1 MAPPISIKLR
11 CNSWKQLAALYK
23 RDLARSAV
31 FLKSSA
37 PPPLET
43 PVRIHLTLP
52 NRELVVLDG
61 VVSQHIAPGG
71 LNGRGPGVDIKLPE
85 IPGPAMAK
93 IQAALENPDE
103 GTAGSAAAKGKARPD
118 TAASDRM
125 ETAGGDEDSGASDA
139 AEPAEPPGQPDLLG
153 LGTDDTPPA
162 RAADHDQPP
171 AADVR
176 ATRATRPA
184 PPAPST
190 PAAFFYDDFLGDL
203 GQPAAPPAPAAEP
216 AAPSPDVA
224 ELVARLEQER
234 ESLRKLNAF
243 QILGVGY
250 ETTDEAVHEAF
261 ASLSQRYHPERFAG
275 DENEAAREIATE
287 IFALIRAAHRLL
299 ENSTARERLRKEL
312 NRASRGDDAAGS
324 KPGTK
329 EKAAPASP
337 QEEIPT
343 KPVLVAEDGTRVGG
357 DGAGVPAAPQEEI
370 PTKPAVVSADGTV
383 DQTASRGAAPPPT
396 PKARPSAPPPIP
408 SRGAAPP
415 PVPKSRPP
423 APPPIPSAKHAAED
437 LDEDIIGV
445 DDVIPLDDDIAIDL
459 GEDVEPAAAP
469 VGAAIATETSAPTR
483 LASLGEDLGD
493 DRGDDQGDHRSD
505 HRSDPRSD
513 YRSDAAAAQPAE
525 EAATASDF
533 GAAFGDVTA
542 PPVEEIAAP
551 VPPAVDETDFSDAGG
566 DTPAAVQPAAAAP
579 PAVQEVL
586 LIADEPAATE
596 PAPDVP
602 VDHSDLGLA
611 DAPRFAEA
619 IELLVASRFTEAATA
634 YRMVRR
640 RDPDDVGAR
649 VGTELCE
656 GLKALANRDKLE
668 AAQRFEAVL
677 ELDPENR
684 RAASEL
690 AEMRRQAAQQRKA
703 NLSRLRDQQD

>member
-52 NRELVVLDG
+52 NRELVILDG
-61 VVSQHIAPGG
+61 VVSQHIPPGG

-103 GTAGSAAAKGKARPD
+103 GTAGPAAARGKAGTEAP
-118 TAASDRM
+118 ASDRM

-139 AEPAEPPGQPDLLG
+139 SEPAEPPAQPDLLG
-153 LGTDDTPPA
+153 LGSEDTPPA
-162 RAADHDQPP
+162 RAADHDEPP
-171 AADVR
+171 AAD
-176 ATRATRPA
+176 ALATRPA
-184 PPAPST
+184 PPAPSP
-190 PAAFFYDDFLGDL
+190 PAAFFDDDFLGDL
-203 GQPAAPPAPAAEP
+203 GQPAAPPAEAPP
-216 AAPSPDVA
+216 APSPDVA

-299 ENSTARERLRKEL
+299 ESSTARERLRKEL
-312 NRASRGDDAAGS
+312 NRATRGDDAAGS
-324 KPGTK
+324 RPAAK

-343 KPVLVAEDGTRVGG
+343 KPVLVAEDGTRVS
-357 DGAGVPAAPQEEI
+357 DDVAGVPAAPQEEI
-370 PTKPAVVSADGTV
+370 PTKPAMVSAEGSV
-383 DQTASRGAAPPPT
+383 EQASTRGATPPPT
-396 PKARPSAPPPIP
+396 PKTRPPAPPPIP

-415 PVPKSRPP
+415 PVPKSRPS
-423 APPPIPSAKHAAED
+423 APPPIPSATRAAEE
-437 LDEDIIGV
+437 LDDDIIGG
-445 DDVIPLDDDIAIDL
+445 DDVIPLDDDIAIEL

-469 VGAAIATETSAPTR
+469 VASTIATETSAPTS
-483 LASLGEDLGD
+483 LASLADELGE
-493 DRGDDQGDHRSD
+493 DDQGQ
-505 HRSDPRSD
+505 
-513 YRSDAAAAQPAE
+513 AAGQPAE
-525 EAATASDF
+525 ETATASEL
-533 GAAFGDVTA
+533 GAAFEAVTA
-542 PPVEEIAAP
+542 QPVEETAA
-551 VPPAVDETDFSDAGG
+551 PPAVDETDFSDAGG
-566 DTPAAVQPAAAAP
+566 DTPAAGQPAAAP
-579 PAVQEVL
+579 PTAAQEVL
-586 LIADEPAATE
+586 LTADEPTE

-602 VDHSDLGLA
+602 ADHSDLGLA

-619 IELLVASRFTEAATA
+619 IELLVAGRYNEAGTA

-649 VGTELCE
+649 VGAELCE

>member
-61 VVSQHIAPGG
+61 VVFQHIPPGG
-71 LNGRGPGVDIKLPE
+71 LNGRGPGVDIKLPA

-103 GTAGSAAAKGKARPD
+103 GTAGSAAARGKARPD
-118 TAASDRM
+118 AAASDRM
-125 ETAGGDEDSGASDA
+125 ETAGGDEDSGPADA
-139 AEPAEPPGQPDLLG
+139 AEPPGPPDLLG
-153 LGTDDTPPA
+153 LGIEDAPPA
-162 RAADHDQPP
+162 RAAEHVELRAP
-171 AADVR
+171 DVR
-176 ATRATRPA
+176 TARPT

-190 PAAFFYDDFLGDL
+190 PAAFFDDDFLGDL
-203 GQPAAPPAPAAEP
+203 GQPTPPAPAEEP
-216 AAPSPDVA
+216 AAPSPDEA

-275 DENEAAREIATE
+275 DENEAAREVATE

-299 ENSTARERLRKEL
+299 ESSTARERLRKEL
-312 NRASRGDDAAGS
+312 NRTPRSDDAAGS
-324 KPGTK
+324 KPATK

-357 DGAGVPAAPQEEI
+357 DGAGVPAGPQEEI

-383 DQTASRGAAPPPT
+383 DHAASRGATPPPT
-396 PKARPSAPPPIP
+396 PKARPPAPPPIP

-445 DDVIPLDDDIAIDL
+445 DDVIPLDDDIAIAIDL
-459 GEDVEPAAAP
+459 GEDVEPAPAP
-469 VGAAIATETSAPTR
+469 VASTIATETSAPTR
-483 LASLGEDLGD
+483 LAFLDDDLGD
-493 DRGDDQGDHRSD
+493 ALDEARGDDRHEDRGDDR
-505 HRSDPRSD
+505 R
-513 YRSDAAAAQPAE
+513 
-525 EAATASDF
+525 EAGAGPLADETATASDL
-533 GAAFGDVTA
+533 GAAFEAMTA

-551 VPPAVDETDFSDAGG
+551 APPAVDETDFSDAGG
-566 DTPAAVQPAAAAP
+566 DTPAGGQHAAAAP
-579 PAVQEVL
+579 PAVQDVL
-586 LIADEPAATE
+586 LIADEPAAAE
-596 PAPDVP
+596 PTPDVP
-602 VDHSDLGLA
+602 ADHSDLGLA

-619 IELLVASRFTEAATA
+619 IELLVANRYNEAATA

-690 AEMRRQAAQQRKA
+690 AEMRKQAAQQRKA

>member
-103 GTAGSAAAKGKARPD
+103 GTAGSAAKGKGRPD
-118 TAASDRM
+118 AAASDRI
-125 ETAGGDEDSGASDA
+125 ETAGGDEDSGGTDA
-139 AEPAEPPGQPDLLG
+139 AEPPGQPDLLG
-153 LGTDDTPPA
+153 LGSEDVLPA
-162 RAADHDQPP
+162 RAAEHDEPP
-171 AADVR
+171 AAEAR
-176 ATRATRPA
+176 PTRPTRPA
-184 PPAPST
+184 PPPPST
-190 PAAFFYDDFLGDL
+190 PAAFFDDDFLGDL
-203 GQPAAPPAPAAEP
+203 GQPTAPPAPAAEP

-299 ENSTARERLRKEL
+299 ESSTARERLRKEL

-370 PTKPAVVSADGTV
+370 PTKPAVVSADGTA
-383 DQTASRGAAPPPT
+383 DQAASRGATPPPT
-396 PKARPSAPPPIP
+396 PKSRPPAPPPIP

-423 APPPIPSAKHAAED
+423 APPPIPTAKHAAEALAED

-445 DDVIPLDDDIAIDL
+445 DDVIPMDDDIAIDL
-459 GEDVEPAAAP
+459 GEDEKPAAAP
-469 VGAAIATETSAPTR
+469 VGATIATETSAPTLLPS
-483 LASLGEDLGD
+483 LAEDLGD
-493 DRGDDQGDHRSD
+493 DQGDAQGE
-505 HRSDPRSD
+505 P
-513 YRSDAAAAQPAE
+513 AAAQPAE
-525 EAATASDF
+525 ETATTSDL
-533 GAAFGDVTA
+533 GALFETVTA
-542 PPVEEIAAP
+542 PPVEETALPA
-551 VPPAVDETDFSDAGG
+551 PPAVDETDFSDAGG

-586 LIADEPAATE
+586 LTADEPAATE
-596 PAPDVP
+596 PPPDVP

-619 IELLVASRFTEAATA
+619 IELLVANRFTEAATA